1 LLTAFFILLLAVEK
15 DAGAATA
22 IMLLFLAFRGFR

>member
-1 LLTAFFILLLAVEK
+1 LLIAFLIFLLAVEK

-22 IMLLFLAFRGFR
+22 AMRERTLATKT